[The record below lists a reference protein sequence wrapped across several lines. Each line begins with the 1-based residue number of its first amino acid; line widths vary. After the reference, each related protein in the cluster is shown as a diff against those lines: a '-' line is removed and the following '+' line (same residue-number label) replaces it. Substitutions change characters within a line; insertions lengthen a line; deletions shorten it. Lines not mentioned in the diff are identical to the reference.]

1 MLIDI
6 KNASQGPVGNLP
18 SGNLS
23 GNRMR
28 RGLKRWVIQSV
39 AMALAIT
46 LVPSVSTAAPS
57 VASVQRE
64 VDRLRT
70 VAAEKYEAANEA
82 NIRIKALEKEMQ
94 ILQGREVDLRKDLD
108 AASTVIEKIARQ
120 NYMSGGLGESLGLI
134 FSADPSRY
142 LSDASTL
149 GYVSTNYARQLRQY
163 STSKQRVDAS
173 QSVVSDKTALLIRE
187 RAILNKEIAKAKSSL
202 ESAEK
207 LLKTLKKEDRERL
220 AREENEREGRI
231 FDASKKY
238 ASSFVGDN
246 TRGSKAL
253 KYALAQ
259 IGDIYVWAAAGPT
272 RWDCSGLTMR
282 AFQNAGVSL
291 PHSSRAQIRYGKN
304 VSFNSVK
311 PGDLVFF
318 GRPISHVAIYMGGGK
333 MVHAPRPGKRVE
345 VVEFPRSFGRKPFVG
360 AKRI

>member
-1 MLIDI
+1 MLINTIDESELGHSKWRI
-6 KNASQGPVGNLP
+6 GSISPDSVGMANVNM
-18 SGNLS
+18 G
-23 GNRMR
+23 GGQV
-28 RGLKRWVIQSV
+28 RGGMWRWAIAMI

-46 LVPSVSTAAPS
+46 LIPSVSSAAPS

-94 ILQGREVDLRKDLD
+94 ILQGREVVLRKDLD
-108 AASTVIEKIARQ
+108 AASTVIEKIARE
-120 NYMSGGLGESLGLI
+120 NYMSGGLGQSLSLV
-134 FSADPSRY
+134 FSVDPSQY

-149 GYVSTNYARQLRQY
+149 GFVSTNYARQLREF

-187 RAILNKEIAKAKSSL
+187 RAVLNKEIAKAKSSL
-202 ESAEK
+202 ASAEK
-207 LLKTLKKEDRERL
+207 LLNTLKKEDRARL
-220 AREENEREGRI
+220 AKEESEREGRI
-231 FDASKKY
+231 FNASKKY

-246 TRGSKAL
+246 SRGSKAL

-259 IGDIYVWAAAGPT
+259 IGDVYVWAAAGPT

-282 AFQNAGVSL
+282 AFQKAGVSL
-291 PHSSRAQIRYGKN
+291 PHSSRAQVRYGKN

-318 GRPISHVAIYMGGGK
+318 WKAN
-333 MVHAPRPGKRVE
+333 
-345 VVEFPRSFGRKPFVG
+345 
-360 AKRI
+360 